1 MKPTDPHPGQGAS
14 GRKYDDG
21 VPHHDH
27 GVHDELHNDDVAHE
41 HSDVNLGALG
51 MSVVVLSVV
60 AAASMLAMYLL
71 LGWFE
76 RQAKAN
82 DPAPSPVAVPATEM
96 PATTRTSPAF
106 NAGITNAP
114 QLLTNEPMALQLQE
128 AAARERL
135 QSYGWVDQNAGVAR
149 MPIDAAMKLV
159 AERGLPV
166 REGATTPT
174 FDVRLPARGE
184 ASGGRA
190 ITVPL
195 PERTDAAPAAD
206 QPAPQHGEPTA
217 KPAGH

>member
-1 MKPTDPHPGQGAS
+1 L
-14 GRKYDDG
+14 YDDG
-21 VPHHDH
+21 VPHHQP
-27 GVHDELHNDDVAHE
+27 GVHDELHNEDVAHE

-51 MSVVVLSVV
+51 MSVVVLTVV
-60 AAASMLAMYLL
+60 AAASMVAMYLL
-71 LGWFE
+71 FGWFE
-76 RQAKAN
+76 RQAAAN
-82 DPAPSPVAVPATEM
+82 DPPVSPVAVPATEM

-114 QLLTNEPMALQLQE
+114 QLLTNEPMALDRQRTAE
-128 AAARERL
+128 RERL

-166 REGATTPT
+166 REGASTPT
-174 FDVRLPARGE
+174 FSVRGPARGE

-195 PERTDAAPAAD
+195 PERTDAPPAAVPA
-206 QPAPQHGEPTA
+206 QPHVDPA
-217 KPAGH
+217 KPGGH